1 MMRKDA
7 LAAEHVAAAD
17 RNQSNGANHMEKMLT
32 QYEPI
37 GMGWSR
43 AFALYVYI
51 AWIVHVTVKTRM
63 RFELASVG

>member
-17 RNQSNGANHMEKMLT
+17 RDQSNGANPVEKVFT

-37 GMGWSR
+37 GIGRS
-43 AFALYVYI
+43 
-51 AWIVHVTVKTRM
+51 
-63 RFELASVG
+63 